1 MVGGGIEKNV
11 FFVFFS
17 MVAKCHEMIGND
29 VKSVWECCLGCG
41 LLYNVIFGVLRG
53 VGVPV

>member
-1 MVGGGIEKNV
+1 MVGGGIEKT
-11 FFVFFS
+11 FFCVFS
-17 MVAKCHEMIGND
+17 MVAKCHERIGND

-41 LLYNVIFGVLRG
+41 MVYNVMFRVLRS